1 MCSLGFKAL
10 CNITL
15 ALLYNSGKVGC
26 EFLATLVAA
35 NRIVASRVF
44 KRQVVTF
51 GIAPIVLPSLYA
63 ANGVCR

>member
-1 MCSLGFKAL
+1 MFVGLKAL
-10 CNITL
+10 CHITL

-26 EFLATLVAA
+26 EFLETLGAT
-35 NRIVASRVF
+35 NQIVASRVF